1 MNDRIMISFRAVLI
15 VLMVASLLAC
25 LVFADG
31 DSRKP
36 TPGEK
41 AFNKSILNA
50 LAKALPSCPEG
61 WQKSGSTEVGS
72 DLTAIYSSVNEPFR
86 IEYYVTCDDTKRIQA
101 AQMQLN
107 EELMKLAKQP
117 GFTGK
122 GVEELQAKLEPRDVK
137 VRIDVTAN
145 LTSQSIYEKV
155 APAAAIGGGLVYRSQ
170 GEFKASSGWRDG
182 AIYVFLGKPWK
193 TSGGGGTYV
202 TFALNKSIT
211 ASTEVQNI
219 VVKIQAEDARASRIA
234 QAINWDA
241 LNGLI
246 KK

>member
-1 MNDRIMISFRAVLI
+1 MNNRSMISLRIILVVLAI
-15 VLMVASLLAC
+15 SSLLAC
-25 LVFADG
+25 SAFADG

-36 TPGEK
+36 TQGEK
-41 AFNKSILNA
+41 EFNKSILNA
-50 LAKALPSCPEG
+50 LAKSLPQCPEG
-61 WQKSGSTEVGS
+61 WQKTGSTDVNS
-72 DLTAIYSSVNEPFR
+72 NLNAIYSSANEPFR
-86 IEYYVTCDDTKRIQA
+86 IEYYITCEDTKRIQA
-101 AQMQLN
+101 AQIQLN

-122 GVEELQAKLEPRDVK
+122 GVEELQAKMEPRDVK

-155 APAAAIGGGLVYRSQ
+155 APAAAIGGGIVYRSQ
-170 GEFKASSGWRDG
+170 GEFRPSSGWRDG
-182 AIYVFLGKPWK
+182 ALYVFLGKPWK

-202 TFALNKSIT
+202 TFTPNKSST
-211 ASTEVQNI
+211 ASAEVQNI
-219 VVKIQAEDARASRIA
+219 AVKIQAEDARASRIA
-234 QAINWDA
+234 QAINWEA